1 MKFDDFHVFFW
12 CRSRNYLQLVKNR
25 NNREMIFKKKK
36 NGGKY
41 GITNNNSMLIIEM
54 MKVPK
59 KKIPLFNKRKTLA
72 RFARWFLIQFQKID
86 F

>member
-36 NGGKY
+36 KMEEN
-41 GITNNNSMLIIEM
+41 MELQII
-54 MKVPK
+54 
-59 KKIPLFNKRKTLA
+59 
-72 RFARWFLIQFQKID
+72 IQCS
-86 F
+86 

>member
-1 MKFDDFHVFFW
+1 
-12 CRSRNYLQLVKNR
+12 
-25 NNREMIFKKKK
+25 
-36 NGGKY
+36 
-41 GITNNNSMLIIEM
+41 MLIIEM